1 MQSRKTA
8 FLKEFF
14 FLAVPVMLQSLSGN
28 ILNICDTMMVGRIS
42 EIAISGVTVANKTY
56 FIYTLVIYGAS
67 SGISIFMAQY
77 CGSGKIKVCNGIF
90 RFGMLMCVG
99 IGAAFFVFLSAAPSA
114 AVGLYVKAPETIAV
128 SLSYIQVVRF
138 SYIPAAVSAVCA
150 VYLRIMQKAQI
161 PMLTGFASMFMNV
174 FLNYALIYGHLG
186 FPAMGVTGAAIATLL
201 SRCME
206 MAAVATAFWAVF
218 RKSERGIE
226 RLTIETKWFMV
237 QKIIPLICNETIWAV
252 ALTMVFRN
260 YCRIHE
266 DAIPAITVA
275 DNVFDLVNVA
285 FAGCSTA
292 AGVMMGKILGAGRLE
307 EAGKASGRMIKINLT
322 VTIGSSIL
330 VILTAPLIPGIFS
343 LAGNSLLAASGL
355 LRIRALFC
363 WMYGYGET
371 IYYILRAGGDT
382 KAVLMVD
389 GLCVVFG
396 PLLVSTILVT
406 FSGLSLEK
414 VYFLTEASNILKVVI
429 ATCLLKQG
437 AWLKNLTEGK

>member
-1 MQSRKTA
+1 MQSRRKA

-14 FLAVPVMLQSLSGN
+14 FLAIPVMLQSLSGN

-56 FIYTLVIYGAS
+56 FIYTLVIFGAS

-77 CGSGKIKVCNGIF
+77 YGSGRMKICNGIF
-90 RFGMLMCVG
+90 RFGLLLCVG
-99 IGAAFFVFLSAAPSA
+99 IGAVFLVLLSTVPW
-114 AVGLYVKAPETIAV
+114 AVVKLYVKNPETIAV
-128 SLSYIQVVRF
+128 SLSYIKIVRF
-138 SYIPAAVSAVCA
+138 SYIPAAITGVCA
-150 VYLRIMQKAQI
+150 VYFRIIQKSYV
-161 PMLTGFASMFMNV
+161 PMLTGFGSMLMNV
-174 FLNYALIYGHLG
+174 LLNYALIYGHLG
-186 FPAMGVTGAAIATLL
+186 FPTLGVTGAAIATLV

-206 MAAVATAFWAVF
+206 MAAVLVVFAVIF
-218 RKSERGIE
+218 SKGERGVE
-226 RLTIETKWFMV
+226 QLTKETKLFII

-260 YCRIHE
+260 YCRINE
-266 DAIPAITVA
+266 EYIPAITVV

-292 AGVMMGKILGAGRLE
+292 AGVMMGKILGSGKLG
-307 EAGKASGRMIKINLT
+307 EAREDAKKMIKINLAVVIT
-322 VTIGSSIL
+322 SSLL
-330 VILTAPLIPGIFS
+330 VILVAPWIPRIFS
-343 LAGNSLLAASGL
+343 LTGSSLLAATGL
-355 LRIRALFC
+355 LRIKAAFC

-396 PLLVSTILVT
+396 PLLVSGLLVA
-406 FSGLSLEK
+406 FSDFSLQM
-414 VYFLTEASNILKVVI
+414 VYCFTEASNILKVVI
-429 ATCLLKQG
+429 ASYLLKQG
-437 AWLKNLTEGK
+437 AWLKNLTERK

>member
-56 FIYTLVIYGAS
+56 FIYTLVIFGAS

-77 CGSGKIKVCNGIF
+77 YGSGRIKVCNGIF
-90 RFGMLMCVG
+90 RFGIWMCAG
-99 IGAAFFVFLSAAPSA
+99 IGAAFLLFLSAAPSA
-114 AVGLYVKAPETIAV
+114 AVGLYVKTPETIEV
-128 SLSYIQVVRF
+128 SLSYIRVVRF

-161 PMLTGFASMFMNV
+161 PMLTGFASMLLNV
-174 FLNYALIYGHLG
+174 LLNYALIYGHLG

-206 MAAVATAFWAVF
+206 MAAVTAAFWTVF
-218 RKSERGIE
+218 RKSERGTE
-226 RLTIETKWFMV
+226 RLTRETKWFMV

-260 YCRIHE
+260 YCRINE
-266 DAIPAITVA
+266 EYIPAITVV

-292 AGVMMGKILGAGRLE
+292 A
-307 EAGKASGRMIKINLT
+307 
-322 VTIGSSIL
+322 
-330 VILTAPLIPGIFS
+330 
-343 LAGNSLLAASGL
+343 
-355 LRIRALFC
+355 
-363 WMYGYGET
+363 
-371 IYYILRAGGDT
+371 
-382 KAVLMVD
+382 
-389 GLCVVFG
+389 
-396 PLLVSTILVT
+396 
-406 FSGLSLEK
+406 
-414 VYFLTEASNILKVVI
+414 
-429 ATCLLKQG
+429 
-437 AWLKNLTEGK
+437 